1 MKKQLLFIIS
11 CCISAVMLGQISIS
25 NNGQSLLAPT
35 VVDSTTTIEL
45 TITSDIIQDVNIT
58 GIEEPFSISSEVLY
72 FTEVGQSIS
81 FTISLNPSTPGNYSN
96 LLSASGTIFGALEI
110 LIEGEGTLVE
120 VTTSA
125 DTLYFGEVPITQTSV
140 QCLNISNV
148 GSGTMLVGDIQSTSP
163 YLTSSETNF
172 SLAQD
177 STNGVCF
184 TFEATLAG
192 DWEETLTI
200 YSSDP
205 NNGSHEI
212 VCVGT
217 SISEIGGEVSGTLG
231 AINSPYYVVE
241 DLLVP
246 DGLILSIEPGVEIFV
261 QNNSNITV
269 EGSLYATGSIDDSI
283 YFYNVNHLIFN
294 EADNTVS
301 FDYCNLSKQEVNE
314 EGNYTYVYEDM
325 QDGNWD
331 DIMEYNTCF
340 NSFSLNN
347 NASWFRDTDDATT
360 DNYMYTYQSDAS
372 CGTNGTYWYTPF
384 YSVVNEQSYVN
395 LDFDYFVERSES
407 RTRYLIYV
415 EVNSGGW
422 ELFKDMGSWYNGKEF
437 HISYQMNGL
446 NEGDEFRFKF
456 ESYVSSTDGYKNQH
470 YAHFDNFHIYGT
482 STLNEEGYFSS
493 NDNDNLNTVKNPDNQ
508 FYNVLAYEQANNMS
522 AYEMWAPE
530 SENSDYYYHYDNS
543 SSPNY
548 QYADYQYNINYDW
561 TLGYSSTTWRYNES
575 KMYYLR
581 DSITQLKFEIDFIQW
596 NDWGSDQMKFYYR
609 TSDIGWTQIF
619 YKNTEE
625 YTSTSFWTEYE
636 SELISSDLGMGD
648 YVQFKIDFYQYGAE
662 FDNFK
667 ISTYNLPESDGL
679 QHLVINSGEFK
690 DMSLSASSLL
700 IENSESN
707 LDFVSYNS
715 PLDFENVNLS
725 NTTDQLWLSDDSE
738 QNYNF
743 DNVTSDNAN
752 SFLTYNNQANT
763 NSQISIENS
772 RFNNLNT
779 VMNIEASTS
788 SIVIENCIINNSGS
802 INLSG
807 DNLNLAVNESSI
819 SNSTSNAINS
829 IGSDNSIGL
838 VHTVLSDSESSA
850 IYASGSNNDITL
862 SNSVISNNGAYGLYA
877 SRNNFID
884 HSTIFGNGN
893 YGVYTGV
900 QGMSY
905 LKNSVV
911 ALNNNSYNS
920 QINSNIEVFYSL
932 TSGNPY
938 FADEDGRL
946 ETFSEAVDAAMPW
959 EVDAHMPSGLGSIR
973 ADMGAYGGPNNA
985 YWGGDAVPNGSPTI
999 TAVTDIPNDQGGL
1012 VGIEFD
1018 ASVFDGTHP
1027 AYNVTHYSFWR
1038 EMNLDGERKASVY
1051 LYPENIT
1058 LSNEERADDGNW
1070 EHVGEMTSNDFNA
1083 YGFSASTLADSVSG
1097 NVYPNT
1103 YVVIAH
1109 TEDQEVYWYS
1119 DTLSGY
1125 SIDNLAPNAPQ
1136 ELRSNMNFTS
1146 THISWEA
1153 PTEIDYDFSNI
1164 YRDSILVG
1172 STNNVSF
1179 EDSTIEHMV
1188 EYDYVISHVDVHGNA
1203 SDTSSTSVLASI
1215 APWVHYHS
1223 DLIHNVEFPSDLF
1236 TEMNGEG
1243 IQVGDYVGAFIE
1255 IDGVLV
1261 CISQVMW
1268 IGDDTLIELYLSEN
1282 YLGETVLWKL
1292 YDASNNTIYLA
1303 EATYSVEFPQNST
1316 MFVSGSSQI
1325 LEFNIDRTQ
1334 TIHVN
1339 EGWSMISSNVL
1350 LAGESI
1356 ETVMSDISN
1365 SIFVV
1370 KNDQGDVYWPEWSL
1384 NTIGSWKTG
1393 AAYLIKSSI
1402 ASELEVIGQPLLPE
1416 ITPIHLN
1423 EGWNMM
1429 AYLPNLPSN
1438 TEQALEDIVDNV
1450 IIVKDA
1456 DGNVYWPEYNLN
1468 SIGLLEPG
1476 KGYQLKVTSDLTFS
1490 YPKVDEEERL
1500 NLQPNPILHHYTAP
1514 KNTGSNMTLLIPN
1527 SAWVEEPNLGDEIVA
1542 YDANFNVISSVVYS
1556 GSNQVLTLWGDDSTT
1571 DVKEALATGESFYL
1585 NLWHKETN
1593 TTSKLDVYSYSQGSG
1608 LYSENDI
1615 QIISSIGNGFELRTG
1630 TLQLKALIPN
1640 PSAGSISIALTNP
1653 IDQKLEIEIYNQ
1665 LGQIVFHTESV
1676 NYVAGNQSILIEP
1689 SHLESG
1695 SYFVKVLSNND
1706 LDVLPLQIIK

>member
-25 NNGQSLLAPT
+25 NNGQSLFAPT

-45 TITSDIIQDVNIT
+45 TITSDIVQDVNIT

-269 EGSLYATGSIDDSI
+269 EGSLYANGTEEDSI
-283 YFYNVNHLIFN
+283 IFN
-294 EADNTVS
+294 QFNQFIFDETENIVM
-301 FDYCNLSKQEVNE
+301 FDYCVFNTTTTTTTTEDVTLMF
-314 EGNYTYVYEDM
+314 EDM

-331 DIMEYNTCF
+331 DVFDYQTC
-340 NSFSLNN
+340 NDNFSLNN
-347 NASWFRDTDDATT
+347 NANWFRDEDDSTT
-360 DNYMYTYQSDAS
+360 DYYMYTYSADQ
-372 CGTNGTYWYTPF
+372 CGGQEGQYWRTDNF
-384 YSVVNEQSYVN
+384 TITADRAYVN
-395 LDFDYFVERSES
+395 FDFDLFHERVEYNNRIKIYRS
-407 RTRYLIYV
+407 
-415 EVNSGGW
+415 VNGAEYS
-422 ELFKDMGSWYNGKEF
+422 LLKDLGTWVGRKEF
-437 HISYQMNGL
+437 HVSLQQDDL
-446 NEGDEFRFKF
+446 VLGDDVQYEFRTFIYDNNTYRDQI
-456 ESYVSSTDGYKNQH
+456 YVY
-470 YAHFDNFHIYGT
+470 YDNFHLYATDQVENTIKNHKTFDTYT
-482 STLNEEGYFSS
+482 PLV
-493 NDNDNLNTVKNPDNQ
+493 TVKNPTNE
-508 FYNVLAYEQANNMS
+508 FYNIIAYDQSNESIEYSWNNNDGYNMNW
-522 AYEMWAPE
+522 YWDQPT
-530 SENSDYYYHYDNS
+530 S

-548 QYADYQYNINYDW
+548 QGDNYFYNSNNYYHRM
-561 TLGYSSTTWRYNES
+561 GYSSSSWGYAHS
-575 KMYYLR
+575 KKYVSREDASNLH
-581 DSITQLKFEIDFIQW
+581 IQLDWFEFADNG
-596 NDWGSDQMKFYYR
+596 NDLMKFSYR
-609 TSDIGWTQIF
+609 TEDNTSWTEIY
-619 YKNTEE
+619 YKNAEE
-625 YTSTSFWTEYE
+625 FNDGDWRTFSADIVEDISAGEWIQVKIEMHEFAAGIDNLIIFCNNNNNNILNN
-636 SELISSDLGMGD
+636 SLNGLSAISSDIKLSNSSTIPPI
-648 YVQFKIDFYQYGAE
+648 YV
-662 FDNFK
+662 
-667 ISTYNLPESDGL
+667 
-679 QHLVINSGEFK
+679 NSGDVFIDNSTVRASQEEVFIYSETN
-690 DMSLSASSLL
+690 DNLISLDNLSIDNTGGLL
-700 IENSESN
+700 MMNGGNNSVELLNSN
-707 LDFVSYNS
+707 LN
-715 PLDFENVNLS
+715 NM
-725 NTTDQLWLSDDSE
+725 
-738 QNYNF
+738 NF
-743 DNVTSDNAN
+743 
-752 SFLTYNNQANT
+752 L
-763 NSQISIENS
+763 
-772 RFNNLNT
+772 
-779 VMNIEASTS
+779 MNIEDNSTTL
-788 SIVIENCIINNSGS
+788 IIENTEINNSGS
-802 INLSG
+802 LNLSG

-829 IGSDNSIGL
+829 SGSDNSIDL
-838 VHTVLSDSESSA
+838 VHTILSDSESSA

-1172 STNNVSF
+1172 STNNISF

-1476 KGYQLKVTSDLTFS
+1476 KGYQLKVTSDITFS

-1500 NLQPNPILHHYTAP
+1500 NLQTNPILHHYTAP